1 MALCHKTQGSKFF
14 WNDIFSIR
22 PNATGE
28 WEKYMEA
35 GEQEVFPEP
44 EIKRPSITHSLLV
57 RTQSQFS

>member
-44 EIKRPSITHSLLV
+44 EI
-57 RTQSQFS
+57 